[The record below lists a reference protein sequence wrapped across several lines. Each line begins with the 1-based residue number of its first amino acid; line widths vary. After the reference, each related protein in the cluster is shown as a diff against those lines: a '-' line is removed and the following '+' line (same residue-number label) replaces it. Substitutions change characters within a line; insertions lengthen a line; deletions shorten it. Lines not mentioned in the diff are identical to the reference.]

1 MPKFKRVARK
11 ADGGGLGSTPMR
23 FPDQEPKT
31 REEQS
36 AGLFN
41 RGITGLA
48 RSLIYAMGGDPNL
61 PANDSS
67 GSSLSGLPTGNLPLL
82 TSGMRASLPTAASL
96 DRASKPQRKASA
108 SRPGNLAVQSGQVL
122 PKGMQASMAD
132 LGLSGISSMLSGAP
146 AVDTLAGLPSKKL
159 PSMISGMRVEMPEGE
174 EQEFESLKKTGGA
187 SSAAAAIPKTK
198 AGMKKFMQ
206 DYGKFIALGAM
217 AGAGGKGG
225 QIAAPI
231 IAALPGLIEMMKG
244 KGKAAAPVEKKNKG
258 GFMKKGIKKF
268 ADGGRSS
275 VEFLNPNEIARRRMI
290 MKDPSGA
297 SPAELRSL
305 GIELPVSDDES
316 FMRGALAKI
325 LKSNQNISPSASRS
339 ESTSD
344 QRRKE
349 PVGDYEELIGYMK
362 KKGENPSTV
371 SRVKSEPTRSQK
383 PVSTKKPNARL
394 APMPPDREYSP
405 ARIDADLSFLE
416 SMSDGDKD
424 LMRKIALGLPSLPSS
439 PYPRSSSESEGEGS
453 ELESLREY
461 KSEPPQKKSKFKR
474 FMSGIGSF
482 VKGRSS
488 DSSAEKKSSG
498 GAIRKFKGGSM
509 KGNTKDSM
517 LTPKYKKGGSIG
529 EISQHKKMAMG
540 KPTPQSTGQKFAKGG
555 TMKCATGGGVKGYG
569 IAKKIR
575 PTGPM
580 N

>member
-23 FPDQEPKT
+23 FPDQEPKS

-48 RSLIYAMGGDPNL
+48 KSLIYAMGGDPNL
-61 PANDSS
+61 PSNDSS
-67 GSSLSGLPTGNLPLL
+67 GSSLSELPTRSLPPL
-82 TSGMRASLPTAASL
+82 TSGMRASLPATASPG
-96 DRASKPQRKASA
+96 RASKPQRKAST
-108 SRPGNLAVQSGQVL
+108 SRPGDLVVQPGQGI
-122 PKGMQASMAD
+122 PKGMQATMAN

-146 AVDTLAGLPSKKL
+146 AVDPLAGLPSKKL
-159 PSMISGMRVEMPEGE
+159 PSMTSGMRVEMPEGE
-174 EQEFESLKKTGGA
+174 EQELKSLEKTGGA

-244 KGKAAAPVEKKNKG
+244 KGKAAAAPAPKAPAKDTGNYKK
-258 GFMKKGIKKF
+258 
-268 ADGGRSS
+268 
-275 VEFLNPNEIARRRMI
+275 
-290 MKDPSGA
+290 
-297 SPAELRSL
+297 
-305 GIELPVSDDES
+305 
-316 FMRGALAKI
+316 
-325 LKSNQNISPSASRS
+325 
-339 ESTSD
+339 
-344 QRRKE
+344 
-349 PVGDYEELIGYMK
+349 
-362 KKGENPSTV
+362 
-371 SRVKSEPTRSQK
+371 
-383 PVSTKKPNARL
+383 
-394 APMPPDREYSP
+394 
-405 ARIDADLSFLE
+405 
-416 SMSDGDKD
+416 
-424 LMRKIALGLPSLPSS
+424 
-439 PYPRSSSESEGEGS
+439 
-453 ELESLREY
+453 
-461 KSEPPQKKSKFKR
+461 
-474 FMSGIGSF
+474 
-482 VKGRSS
+482 
-488 DSSAEKKSSG
+488 G

-509 KGNTKDSM
+509 DKSKGNTKDSM

-529 EISQHKKMAMG
+529 EIPQHKKMAMG

>member
-11 ADGGGLGSTPMR
+11 ADGGGLGSTSMR
-23 FPDQEPKT
+23 FPDQEPKA

-48 RSLIYAMGGDPNL
+48 KSLIYAMGGDPNL
-61 PANDSS
+61 PSNDSS
-67 GSSLSGLPTGNLPLL
+67 GSSLSELPTRSLPPL
-82 TSGMRASLPTAASL
+82 TSGMRASLPTTASPG
-96 DRASKPQRKASA
+96 RASKPQRKASA
-108 SRPGNLAVQSGQVL
+108 SRPGDLVVQPGQGI
-122 PKGMQASMAD
+122 PKGMQASMAN

-146 AVDTLAGLPSKKL
+146 AVDPLAGLPSKKL
-159 PSMISGMRVEMPEGE
+159 PSMTSGMRVEMPEGE
-174 EQEFESLKKTGGA
+174 EQELKSLEKTGGA

-244 KGKAAAPVEKKNKG
+244 KGKAAAAPAPKAPAKDTGNYKK
-258 GFMKKGIKKF
+258 
-268 ADGGRSS
+268 
-275 VEFLNPNEIARRRMI
+275 
-290 MKDPSGA
+290 
-297 SPAELRSL
+297 
-305 GIELPVSDDES
+305 
-316 FMRGALAKI
+316 
-325 LKSNQNISPSASRS
+325 
-339 ESTSD
+339 
-344 QRRKE
+344 
-349 PVGDYEELIGYMK
+349 
-362 KKGENPSTV
+362 
-371 SRVKSEPTRSQK
+371 
-383 PVSTKKPNARL
+383 
-394 APMPPDREYSP
+394 
-405 ARIDADLSFLE
+405 
-416 SMSDGDKD
+416 
-424 LMRKIALGLPSLPSS
+424 
-439 PYPRSSSESEGEGS
+439 
-453 ELESLREY
+453 
-461 KSEPPQKKSKFKR
+461 
-474 FMSGIGSF
+474 
-482 VKGRSS
+482 
-488 DSSAEKKSSG
+488 G

-509 KGNTKDSM
+509 DKSKGNTKDSM

-529 EISQHKKMAMG
+529 EIPQHKKMAMG

>member
-174 EQEFESLKKTGGA
+174 EQELESLKKTGGA

-244 KGKAAAPVEKKNKG
+244 KGKAAATPAPKAPAKDTGNYKK
-258 GFMKKGIKKF
+258 
-268 ADGGRSS
+268 
-275 VEFLNPNEIARRRMI
+275 
-290 MKDPSGA
+290 
-297 SPAELRSL
+297 
-305 GIELPVSDDES
+305 
-316 FMRGALAKI
+316 
-325 LKSNQNISPSASRS
+325 
-339 ESTSD
+339 
-344 QRRKE
+344 
-349 PVGDYEELIGYMK
+349 
-362 KKGENPSTV
+362 
-371 SRVKSEPTRSQK
+371 
-383 PVSTKKPNARL
+383 
-394 APMPPDREYSP
+394 
-405 ARIDADLSFLE
+405 
-416 SMSDGDKD
+416 
-424 LMRKIALGLPSLPSS
+424 
-439 PYPRSSSESEGEGS
+439 
-453 ELESLREY
+453 
-461 KSEPPQKKSKFKR
+461 
-474 FMSGIGSF
+474 
-482 VKGRSS
+482 
-488 DSSAEKKSSG
+488 G

-509 KGNTKDSM
+509 DKSKGNTKDSM

-529 EISQHKKMAMG
+529 EIPQHKKMAMG

-555 TMKCATGGGVKGYG
+555 TMKCATGGVPKGYG